1 MPHGNGTLT
10 CDKGQILGQFE
21 VDGAQYIFVGK
32 LSTFTQSFSV
42 TSADVA
48 FESADQLQLE
58 PEDFEEI
65 PIEKDCFQLR
75 LVNGVSITGGFDMPF
90 TEAEVKK
97 GVAGGTGKWLKL

>member
-1 MPHGNGTLT
+1 MPYGNGTLT

-21 VDGAQYIFVGK
+21 VEGAQYIFVGK
-32 LSTFTQSFSV
+32 LNTFTQSFSI

-48 FESADQLQLE
+48 FESADQLQLQ

-75 LVNGVSITGGFDMPF
+75 LMNGVAITGGFDMPF

-97 GVAGGTGKWLKL
+97 GVTGGVGKWMKL